1 MDVLAGLYE
10 EFQSAQSVVLR
21 YHKGRRFVL
30 HVVHQDGRREAV
42 VITRTFLDT
51 FSRRRKTGVGAS
63 PKMPISPSTT
73 PTRSSP
79 LPPAYDATEDDDVAV
94 MYQKLLEE
102 YPMLSEAHRRVNVKG
117 DVQSGKSRLMMA
129 VLWCMMYVWDMDP
142 VLVLCNKVDSY
153 NQVLLRDVVEFNH
166 WLGLQGIRHS
176 LLFIHGLRGRASAKA
191 SVTKDKRRGTKSRS
205 ITLCMGNAAQL
216 RKIVRRPN
224 LGVVCDEADA
234 MVKAFCVENDESKSG
249 KLFHELVT
257 RSKSTWM
264 VTATPFALLNQ
275 KNVWSLSVV
284 LPTKPTYRGL
294 EQMSIHALSE
304 ETSKELKK
312 DDAAM
317 ASFIVGALGI
327 CSDANGINAKGS
339 LPYGALL
346 VNARYT
352 CKQQEELARSLAL
365 NHGLESYVVN
375 SESPCYIKHYDAE
388 GNVHHTGFARVA
400 DLFDEFERCA
410 NVESVVDSVV
420 DSVPVYRS
428 YVLIA
433 NRTANRAVSFRPNP
447 SVGKGGL
454 IGEILLPSDDTHC
467 ASLLQMN
474 RLAGNYDPEYP
485 PLHLFVSEKTLG
497 RMELE
502 TLNISH
508 WVSAN
513 AGGGFSREQME
524 GTKCY
529 LTGGHDRAA
538 VDDTVNTERH
548 KVIKEDYGTKE
559 ELLNFLKSRYT
570 VVHTMTEDS
579 VQSVAMPEGFE
590 FGLAM
595 GQQGRI
601 REEVKRCLGVPP
613 EKHLVMTWK
622 EREVDPRWE
631 EMHNMR
637 TRFGTDTRW
646 KREFTASPTDDGALV
661 NVVRWKEG
669 YFCEDPADPGFRVE
683 DLCEN
688 DAYIYLT
695 TANTWRFFNSKE
707 KRMVGILGHAC

>member
-1 MDVLAGLYE
+1 VGKRGPTAVGKSTPEL
-10 EFQSAQSVVLR
+10 LR
-21 YHKGRRFVL
+21 L
-30 HVVHQDGRREAV
+30 LLEA
-42 VITRTFLDT
+42 DN
-51 FSRRRKTGVGAS
+51 
-63 PKMPISPSTT
+63 ST
-73 PTRSSP
+73 
-79 LPPAYDATEDDDVAV
+79 DDDVAV
-94 MYQKLLEE
+94 MYQKLVEE
-102 YPMLSEAHRRVNVKG
+102 YPMLSEAHARVNVKG

-153 NQVLLRDVVEFNH
+153 NQVLLRDVVEFNQ
-166 WLGLQGIRHS
+166 WLRLQGIRHS
-176 LLFIHGLRGRASAKA
+176 LLFVHGLRGNSTKA
-191 SVTKDKRRGTKSRS
+191 SVTKDKRRGTNSRS
-205 ITLCMGNAAQL
+205 ITLCMGNVAQL

-224 LGVVCDEADA
+224 IGVVCDEADA

-294 EQMSIHALSE
+294 EQMSIHSISE

-312 DDAAM
+312 DDVAM
-317 ASFIVGALGI
+317 ASMIVDALRI
-327 CSDANGINAKGS
+327 CSDADDIDADDTTS
-339 LPYGALL
+339 LPYTALL

-352 CKQQEELARSLAL
+352 CKQQDELAKALAL
-365 NHGLESYVVN
+365 GHRVESYVIN
-375 SESPCYIKHYDAE
+375 SDSPCYIKHYDTE
-388 GNVHHTGFARVA
+388 GNMHHTGFARVA
-400 DLFDEFERCA
+400 DLFDEFERRA
-410 NVESVVDSVV
+410 NVESVVASVV
-420 DSVPVYRS
+420 ESVKRS

-454 IGEILLPSDDTHC
+454 VGEILLPSDDTHC

-485 PLHLFVSEKTLG
+485 PLHLFVAEKTLD
-497 RMELE
+497 RMEME
-502 TLNISH
+502 MLNISR

-513 AGGGFSREQME
+513 AVGGFSRQQME
-524 GTKCY
+524 GTPCY

-548 KVIKEDYGTKE
+548 KVIKEDYATKQ
-559 ELLNFLKSRYT
+559 ELLDFLVPRYP
-570 VVHTMTEDS
+570 VVHTMTEDT
-579 VQSVAMPEGFE
+579 VQTVAMPDGFE
-590 FGLAM
+590 FGLSM

-601 REEVKRCLGVPP
+601 REEVKRRLGVPP

-631 EMHNMR
+631 DMHNMR
-637 TRFGTDTRW
+637 ARFGADTRW
-646 KREFTASPTDDGALV
+646 KREFTASPTNDGTHV
-661 NVVRWKEG
+661 NIVRWKEG
-669 YFCEDPADPGFRVE
+669 YFCEDLADPGIFVD
-683 DLCEN
+683 DLCED
-688 DAYIYLT
+688 DAYVYLT

-707 KRMVGILGHAC
+707 KRMVGILGHASVHAS